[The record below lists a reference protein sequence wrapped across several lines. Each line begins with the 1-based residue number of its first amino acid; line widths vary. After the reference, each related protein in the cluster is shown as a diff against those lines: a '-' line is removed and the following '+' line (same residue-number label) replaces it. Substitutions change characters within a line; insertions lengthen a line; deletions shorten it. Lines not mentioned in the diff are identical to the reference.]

1 MKVLV
6 GSTNP
11 VKINAAK
18 AAFSKYFEGVDVEGV
33 KVDSKVSNQPIEDE
47 TFNGAYNRALELKSL
62 SDSKGLGADFFVG
75 VEGGMTKLHNK
86 YFAFGAMCVMD
97 KKGRAGFGT
106 SAHFELP
113 DSISKRLLAGHELG
127 DVMDAML
134 NEKNT
139 KQKGG
144 AIAFLTRNVI
154 DRKELY
160 VNGLVVALV
169 PFINEKLYF

>member
-6 GSTNP
+6 GSINP

-18 AAFSKYFEGVDVEGV
+18 TAFSKYFDGVDAEGV
-33 KVDSKVSNQPIEDE
+33 KVDSKVSNQPMEDE
-47 TFNGAYNRALELKSL
+47 TFNGAYNRAMELKGL
-62 SDSKGLGADFFVG
+62 SESRNLGADYFVG
-75 VEGGMTKLHNK
+75 IEGGMTKLHGK

-97 KKGRAGFGT
+97 KGGRAGFGT

-113 DSISKRLLAGHELG
+113 DSISKRLLDGHELG
-127 DVMDAML
+127 DVMDTML

-144 AIAFLTRNVI
+144 AIAFLTRNVM

-160 VNGLVVALV
+160 VNGIVVALV
-169 PFINEKLYF
+169 PFINEGLYF